1 MEDTKF
7 RKIDV
12 GFHGRCKGNEGG
24 LLKKALEGSTIHT
37 QDYNEPLNTR
47 RRGGEFMYKYRVA
60 CARRA
65 HDSLMQEERRGERG
79 GRCRRDLPQQR
90 GLVPHAHRPT
100 EGEEGLELTQTL
112 SLTTVHPRAHG
123 SVKAR
128 LIGC

>member
-1 MEDTKF
+1 MLSERT
-7 RKIDV
+7 
-12 GFHGRCKGNEGG
+12 GNKT
-24 LLKKALEGSTIHT
+24 LR
-37 QDYNEPLNTR
+37 LNTLTKHR
-47 RRGGEFMYKYRVA
+47 GGGEFVYKYRVA
-60 CARRA
+60 CARCA
-65 HDSLMQEERRGERG
+65 HDSLSQKERRGERS
-79 GRCRRDLPQQR
+79 GRCRSDLLQQR

>member
-1 MEDTKF
+1 
-7 RKIDV
+7 
-12 GFHGRCKGNEGG
+12 
-24 LLKKALEGSTIHT
+24 
-37 QDYNEPLNTR
+37 
-47 RRGGEFMYKYRVA
+47 MYKYRVA

>member
-1 MEDTKF
+1 MGDVRATKADCS
-7 RKIDV
+7 RK
-12 GFHGRCKGNEGG
+12 HWKR
-24 LLKKALEGSTIHT
+24 STIHT